1 MPPDA
6 KAGAAF
12 VLASICDNQP
22 KGQAICSNTNLL
34 PPPRPQPPPNL
45 PRGAVLTLKGR
56 GVRRSSDDDHRTLTF
71 WHFLAPGDW

>member
-22 KGQAICSNTNLL
+22 KDQAICSNTNLL
-34 PPPRPQPPPNL
+34 PPRDPSPPQTSRAARCSP
-45 PRGAVLTLKGR
+45 
-56 GVRRSSDDDHRTLTF
+56 
-71 WHFLAPGDW
+71 